1 MVFSRSRFLLNPSLL
16 GIVVCLSLSAN
27 GFADDKPGHAD
38 EKHHDHQQ
46 DAATMEKDVAEALS
60 ELSTADRK
68 LAEAQRFCVMMEYS
82 RLGAMG
88 APIRVM
94 IDGKPVLCAV
104 KAVLKKPL
112 RAGRTR

>member
-46 DAATMEKDVAEALS
+46 DAARWRRTLPKH
-60 ELSTADRK
+60 
-68 LAEAQRFCVMMEYS
+68 FPNS
-82 RLGAMG
+82 RLRTANW
-88 APIRVM
+88 
-94 IDGKPVLCAV
+94 
-104 KAVLKKPL
+104 L
-112 RAGRTR
+112 RRSDSA